1 MTMPKYSFPDS
12 LERILAGLPLPIALV
27 LPDGMRLGSLAPAL
41 TITLRK
47 RSALVDLA
55 LGRVG
60 AVAEA
65 YVEGDVEIEGDLR
78 DLMALV
84 PALIDRSGA
93 GGVLR
98 GLSAWWNRVRRFA
111 WEHSRHSRSA
121 DASQVRHHY
130 DVSDDFYALWL
141 DERRVYSCAYFAE
154 PDYSLAQAQEA
165 KLELICRKLML
176 APGDRFLDV
185 GAGWGGLL
193 LWAAEHHGV
202 SATGIT
208 LSRNQHAYV
217 NELIEKKG
225 LQGRVR
231 ILLQDYRDLDERQT
245 FDKVASV
252 GMCEHVGRPNL
263 PLYFDKIRRLLVPG
277 GLVLNHGITSALP
290 DDQEV
295 AGGMGDFIEKYIF
308 PGGQLVHV
316 STMAQSMARGGLEP
330 VDMESLRPHYAR
342 TLWAWSDA
350 LDARMARASEVLGAR
365 AQRTLRAYR
374 LYLAGSAMGFEQGW
388 ISLFQLLGARPDLQ
402 IPSRPDH
409 RQSLPACNSRY
420 PFHRGYMYRPG
431 PAPDVE
437 RRVLHQGSPLREGVG
452 S

>member
-1 MTMPKYSFPDS
+1 MTMPRYSFPDS
-12 LERILAGLPLPIALV
+12 LERKLAGLPLPVALV
-27 LPDGMRLGSLAPAL
+27 LPDGRRLGSLAPAL
-41 TITLRK
+41 AITLRK

-84 PALIDRSGA
+84 PALIDGSGP

-165 KLELICRKLML
+165 KLELICRKLRLM
-176 APGDRFLDV
+176 PGERFLDI

-217 NELIEKKG
+217 NTLIESKG

-231 ILLQDYRDLDERQT
+231 MLLQDYRDLDERHT
-245 FDKVASV
+245 FDKIASV

-263 PLYFDKIRRLLVPG
+263 PMYFEKIRRLLVPG

-350 LDARMARASEVLGAR
+350 LDARMTQASEVLGDR
-365 AQRTLRAYR
+365 AQRILRAYR
-374 LYLAGSAMGFEQGW
+374 LYLAGSAMAFEQGW
-388 ISLFQLLGARPDLQ
+388 ISLFQLLGTRPHLQ
-402 IPSRPDH
+402 GSGRPDH
-409 RQSLPACNSRY
+409 RQGLPACNSLY
-420 PFHRGYMYRPG
+420 PFHRAYMYRPG
-431 PAPDVE
+431 PARDIE
-437 RRVLHQGSPLREGVG
+437 RRALHPESPLREGVG

>member
-1 MTMPKYSFPDS
+1 MTMPKYPVLES
-12 LERILAGLPLPIALV
+12 LERKLAGLPVPVALV
-27 LPDGMRLGSLAPAL
+27 LPNGQRLGSLAPAL
-41 TITLRK
+41 AITLRK
-47 RSALVDLA
+47 RTALVDLA

-60 AVAEA
+60 ALAEA

-78 DLMALV
+78 DLMAIV
-84 PALIDRSGA
+84 PALIDGSGSR
-93 GGVLR
+93 GMLHGLR
-98 GLSAWWNRVRRFA
+98 AWWNRVRRLA
-111 WEHSRHSRSA
+111 WEHRRHSRSA
-121 DASQVRHHY
+121 DASQIRHHY

-154 PDYSLAQAQEA
+154 PEYSLAQAQEA
-165 KLELICRKLML
+165 KLELICRKLRL
-176 APGDRFLDV
+176 VPGERFLDI

-202 SATGIT
+202 SGTGIT

-217 NELIEKKG
+217 NALIEKKR

-231 ILLQDYRDLDERQT
+231 MLLQDYRDLDERQT
-245 FDKVASV
+245 FDKIASV

-263 PLYFDKIRRLLVPG
+263 PIYFDKIRRLLVPG

-295 AGGMGDFIEKYIF
+295 AGGMADFIEKYIF
-308 PGGQLVHV
+308 PGGQLLHV

-350 LDARMARASEVLGAR
+350 LDARMAQAGKVLGDR
-365 AQRTLRAYR
+365 APRILRAYR

-388 ISLFQLLGARPDLQ
+388 LSLFQLLGARPDLQ
-402 IPSRPDH
+402 ISTRPDH
-409 RQSLPACNSRY
+409 RQGLPACNSRY
-420 PFHRGYMYRPG
+420 PFHRGYMYGPG
-431 PAPDVE
+431 PALDLEGRALPQE
-437 RRVLHQGSPLREGVG
+437 RPLREGVG